1 MTWHIDTL
9 IYYCLLPP
17 PYVPVCT
24 QPRQILYLPC
34 LFHTHK
40 SNERILD
47 ISYIPCSTYR
57 IIRQSEVK
65 LVILIKGKSPTFELI
80 QKMLPSFKKSLTSQL
95 AGPFTEMSVSIGF
108 KHRLDVVM
116 GRFINIQFIKYLPT
130 DRNGR
135 KILSNKRSSLW
146 DSQTRLDQKLHK
158 VVALQALKNPIVL
171 IGASSQKDVCED
183 QQPDIQGHHHSLTLL
198 GSLVG

>member
-1 MTWHIDTL
+1 
-9 IYYCLLPP
+9 
-17 PYVPVCT
+17 
-24 QPRQILYLPC
+24 
-34 LFHTHK
+34 
-40 SNERILD
+40 
-47 ISYIPCSTYR
+47 
-57 IIRQSEVK
+57 
-65 LVILIKGKSPTFELI
+65 
-80 QKMLPSFKKSLTSQL
+80 MLPSFKKSLTSQL

-171 IGASSQKDVCED
+171 IGASSQTYVCED
-183 QQPDIQGHHHSLTLL
+183 
-198 GSLVG
+198 